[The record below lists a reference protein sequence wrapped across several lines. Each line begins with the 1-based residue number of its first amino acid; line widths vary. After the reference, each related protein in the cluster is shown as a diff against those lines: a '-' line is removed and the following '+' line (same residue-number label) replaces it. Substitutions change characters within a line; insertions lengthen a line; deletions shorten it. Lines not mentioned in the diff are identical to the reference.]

1 MNREHL
7 NTPSG
12 DGGLNTPLGDRGLGV
27 VAKRVLFIDR
37 DGVILQEPPTDFQID
52 STDKTNFVK
61 GSITAL
67 AKVAAD
73 LDYYKVMVTNQ
84 DGLGTVSYPT
94 ETFEPYQN
102 LMLRTLAGEGF
113 KFDEVIIDTT
123 FAADNQPTRKPGT
136 ALLTHFFDTEKYDLT
151 NSFVI
156 GDRWSDIQLAKNL
169 GAKAIYIKG
178 LHELTTEQELE
189 LRSTIVLETDN
200 WNEIYT
206 FLKLGLRKVV
216 HERHTN
222 ETKITVE
229 LNLDGSG
236 KANINTGLGFFDHML
251 DQIARHGKM
260 DLNILTK
267 GDLHI
272 DEHHTIE
279 DTGLALGEAF
289 AKALVD
295 KIGMERYG
303 FALPMDEAEAKVL
316 IDFGGRNWIVW
327 NAEFKREKIGE
338 MPTEMFFHFFKS
350 FSDAAKCNLNIEC
363 KGDNEHHKIEAIFKA
378 FAKAIK
384 MAVKRDPLSNYLPS
398 TKGVL

>member
-1 MNREHL
+1 M
-7 NTPSG
+7 G
-12 DGGLNTPLGDRGLGV
+12 
-27 VAKRVLFIDR
+27 KRILFIDR
-37 DGVILQEPPTDFQID
+37 DGVILQEPPTDFQVD
-52 STDKTNFVK
+52 STDKTSFVP
-61 GSITAL
+61 GAITAL
-67 AKVAAD
+67 ARIAAE

-84 DGLGTVSYPT
+84 DGLGTDSYP
-94 ETFEPYQN
+94 EKDFYPYQN
-102 LMLRTLAGEGF
+102 LMLRTLEGEGF
-113 KFDEVIIDTT
+113 VFDEVQVDKT
-123 FAADNQPTRKPGT
+123 FAKENKPTRKPGT
-136 ALLTHFFDTEKYDLT
+136 ALLTHLLHNEDFDIA

-156 GDRWSDIQLAKNL
+156 GDRWSDIELAKNL
-169 GAKAIYIKG
+169 GCKAIYFRSPVQS
-178 LHELTTEQELE
+178 LLLTEAQEQK
-189 LRSTIVLETDN
+189 LRDTIILETDN
-200 WNEIYT
+200 WADIYS

-216 HERHTN
+216 HERNTN
-222 ETKITVE
+222 ETQIKVE

-236 KANINTGLGFFDHML
+236 KANISTGLGFFDHML

-260 DLNILTK
+260 DLNIMTK

-272 DEHHTIE
+272 DEHHAIE
-279 DTGLALGEAF
+279 DTGIALGEAF

-295 KIGMERYG
+295 KRGMERYG

-363 KGDNEHHKIEAIFKA
+363 KGENEHHKIEAIFKA
-378 FAKAIK
+378 FAKAIR